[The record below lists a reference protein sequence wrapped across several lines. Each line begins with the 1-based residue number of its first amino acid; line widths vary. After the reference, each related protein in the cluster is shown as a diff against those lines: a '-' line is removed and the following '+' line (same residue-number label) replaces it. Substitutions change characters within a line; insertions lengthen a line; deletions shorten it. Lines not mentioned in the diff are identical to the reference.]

1 MTHPI
6 CLGDATINGGEVIEC
21 QLSGTYDF
29 NGQPFAVV
37 GDKAT
42 CPLHAGI
49 YAFVEGHP
57 EHTLNGLAVVM
68 QGHRLSCG
76 CHAIASHAKSVEVR

>member
-6 CLGDATINGGEVIEC
+6 CLGDATSGGGKVIEC
-21 QLSGTYDF
+21 QLSGPYDF
-29 NGQPFAVV
+29 NDQTFAVV

-42 CPLHAGI
+42 CPLHAGV
-49 YAFVEGHP
+49 YAFIEGHSK
-57 EHTLNGLAVVM
+57 HTMNGLAVVM

-76 CHAIASHAKSVEVR
+76 CHAIASHAVSVRVR

>member
-6 CLGDATINGGEVIEC
+6 CLGDATRNGGEVIEC
-21 QLSGTYDF
+21 QLSETYDF

-42 CPLHAGI
+42 CPH
-49 YAFVEGHP
+49 HP
-57 EHTLNGLAVVM
+57 GSTTYSF
-68 QGHRLSCG
+68 R
-76 CHAIASHAKSVEVR
+76 